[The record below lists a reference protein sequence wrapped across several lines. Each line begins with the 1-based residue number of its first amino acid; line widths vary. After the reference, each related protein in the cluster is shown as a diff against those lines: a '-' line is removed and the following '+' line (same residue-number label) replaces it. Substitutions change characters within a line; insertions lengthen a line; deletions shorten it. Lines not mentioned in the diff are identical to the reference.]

1 MENEFRKPA
10 EDLAGSTADY
20 INLKIDEVKLITA
33 KGLSLTLNRLFLA
46 LLFFHLGSIVLTAL
60 GFGAILLIGDLVGS
74 YSAGAFIVAGAFLL
88 VIALLWAFRGRL
100 FLNGLI
106 RLFIGIFFSDN
117 DNSDEI
123 Q

>member
-20 INLKIDEVKLITA
+20 INLKIDEVKLRTA

-60 GFGAILLIGDLVGS
+60 GFGEILLIGDLVGS

>member
-20 INLKIDEVKLITA
+20 INLKIDEVKLRTA

-46 LLFFHLGSIVLTAL
+46 LLFFHRGSIVLTAL

>member
-20 INLKIDEVKLITA
+20 INLKIDEVKLRTA

>member
-20 INLKIDEVKLITA
+20 INLKIDEVKLRTA

-46 LLFFHLGSIVLTAL
+46 LLFLHLGSIVLTAL

>member
-20 INLKIDEVKLITA
+20 INLKIDEVKLRTA

-46 LLFFHLGSIVLTAL
+46 LLFFHLCSIVLTAL
-60 GFGAILLIGDLVGS
+60 VFGAILLIGDLVGS